1 MGSGIEE
8 SVGPRSSSWGLA
20 WCVAA
25 CACVVVGIERI
36 APAAAAPGQRPAPS
50 AAAVDAPAG
59 CSFANAGTGTFA
71 STLCWLDLSAY
82 DPTSASK
89 PAGQPMTVTLPGGY
103 TIRFNLH
110 VSGGPVAA
118 TGFPTY
124 HGAFLGN
131 HGHYTGVSGRPALNQ
146 TTLGTTTTAT
156 LTGIAVTGPGGAP
169 ETGYAFVGADAEST
183 DNNESVTWT
192 ANTPLTLLEP
202 VGNACNSG
210 SGLTGVGT
218 KTVTCSA
225 TVTNTKTGTPILA
238 AQAPTSIAQEMVGGG
253 RQGVA
258 FGVLV
263 STVQLNKR
271 VTSRI
276 DPSDAFGISIRSL
289 PSNDL
294 LGSDSTGTADT
305 ASTGPVTVLTSD
317 VGSSFTFAEQVTSGL
332 PSNYTASWSCS
343 RNGASDPVL
352 PSGEIGPSATVTL
365 GIGDFVDCTITN
377 TSKAV
382 IIALHKDAG
391 TPTDM
396 NANGLTD
403 AGDTIAFTF
412 TVTNTGVL
420 PVSAISVSDPTA
432 GSITC
437 PNPTLATGASE
448 TCTADNVYTVTEA
461 DEAAGSVTNTATA
474 SGVPPGTTIATGS
487 PPSSTTT
494 PTESPRPLVSIIKT
508 GVASGGFGSPLLVG
522 QTVSYTYL
530 VTNIGNV
537 SLTSV
542 SVDDP
547 TLGAVTCPTP
557 APPGLGI
564 G

>member
-1 MGSGIEE
+1 
-8 SVGPRSSSWGLA
+8 
-20 WCVAA
+20 
-25 CACVVVGIERI
+25 
-36 APAAAAPGQRPAPS
+36 
-50 AAAVDAPAG
+50 
-59 CSFANAGTGTFA
+59 
-71 STLCWLDLSAY
+71 
-82 DPTSASK
+82 
-89 PAGQPMTVTLPGGY
+89 
-103 TIRFNLH
+103 
-110 VSGGPVAA
+110 
-118 TGFPTY
+118 
-124 HGAFLGN
+124 
-131 HGHYTGVSGRPALNQ
+131 
-146 TTLGTTTTAT
+146 
-156 LTGIAVTGPGGAP
+156 
-169 ETGYAFVGADAEST
+169 
-183 DNNESVTWT
+183 
-192 ANTPLTLLEP
+192 
-202 VGNACNSG
+202 
-210 SGLTGVGT
+210 
-218 KTVTCSA
+218 
-225 TVTNTKTGTPILA
+225 
-238 AQAPTSIAQEMVGGG
+238 
-253 RQGVA
+253 
-258 FGVLV
+258 
-263 STVQLNKR
+263 
-271 VTSRI
+271 
-276 DPSDAFGISIRSL
+276 
-289 PSNDL
+289 
-294 LGSDSTGTADT
+294 
-305 ASTGPVTVLTSD
+305 
-317 VGSSFTFAEQVTSGL
+317 
-332 PSNYTASWSCS
+332 
-343 RNGASDPVL
+343 VL

-382 IIALHKDAG
+382 SIALHKDAG